1 MIEILEEILPYI
13 QGLWIL
19 PWILIGF
26 IVTWLLSYF
35 FSEKKIDKIMRKVG
49 LIILYI
55 FVPLLLFRIFL
66 SFNFRQSEIAFTI
79 TCFIILTLMYVLAYI
94 FAKMRIK
101 KSNFKKDEEKDFIKT
116 VLTNQGRS
124 SAFIGGAMLA
134 IPEWRVMAAIYMSI
148 GAIFLFAIIP
158 YILSYLHKKEITKK
172 EKDTKIKA
180 LPLYLK
186 LFPWYLLIFAFAG
199 IILHATEGITVDSF
213 GKNICVSFTFFT
225 QLTIP
230 AALYYVGAG
239 IHPNDIRLKEL
250 KKMFNLKMKR
260 NMSHLSWVRGIFSL
274 TVIITPI
281 LTTAF
286 FVVFLILD
294 LIPREWFAVII
305 INSILPITSTN
316 MFLVP
321 YGIDKKVTA
330 LSVTWTTIICVP
342 IIVVL
347 ITLFGIYLI

>member
-1 MIEILEEILPYI
+1 MIELLDKALPYI
-13 QGLWIL
+13 QELWTL

-26 IVTWLLSYF
+26 IITWLLSHF
-35 FSEKKIDKIMRKVG
+35 FGEQKISKIMKKIG
-49 LIILYI
+49 LILLYV

-66 SFNFRQSEIAFTI
+66 SFDFKQSEIAFTI
-79 TCFIILTLMYVLAYI
+79 TCFIILTLMYVLAYSY
-94 FAKMRIK
+94 AKIK
-101 KSNFKKDEEKDFIKT
+101 TNKSNSKKEEKKDYIKT

-124 SAFIGGAMLA
+124 SAFVGGVMLA

-158 YILSYLHKKEITKK
+158 FILSYLHKKELTKK
-172 EKDTKIKA
+172 EKETKIQA
-180 LPLYLK
+180 LPWYLK

-199 IILHATEGITVDSF
+199 IILHATKGITVDSY
-213 GKNICVSFTFFT
+213 GKNFSITFTFFT

-239 IHPNDIRLKEL
+239 IHPNDLKLDEL
-250 KKMFNLKMKR
+250 KKMFNLKKEKII
-260 NMSHLSWVRGIFSL
+260 SQWSWIKNIFFL

-281 LTTAF
+281 LTTIF
-286 FVVFLILD
+286 FVAFLLLD
-294 LIPREWFAVII
+294 IIPKTWFAVII

-316 MFLVP
+316 MFLIP
-321 YGIDKKVTA
+321 YGINKKVTA

-342 IIVVL
+342 IVVLL
-347 ITLFGIYLI
+347 ITLFKIYLL